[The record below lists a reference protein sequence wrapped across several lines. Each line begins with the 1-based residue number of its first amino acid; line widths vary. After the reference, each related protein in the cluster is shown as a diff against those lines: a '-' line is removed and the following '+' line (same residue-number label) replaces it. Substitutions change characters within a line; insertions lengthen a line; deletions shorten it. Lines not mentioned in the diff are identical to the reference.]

1 MKEEHLKWLQRNSL
15 CVPIKGLPV
24 IGPYRVV
31 LSHIKSG
38 KPWQTCPIKISRQA
52 FARILGEMYE
62 Y

>member
-31 LSHIKSG
+31 LSHIKAG
-38 KPWQTCPIKISRQA
+38 KPGKLALLRYPGKHLLES
-52 FARILGEMYE
+52 
-62 Y
+62 